1 LQWTVYTILT
11 YFKATPR
18 ILTKLSWRF
27 GNKKSPKRGL
37 FHEITVLGKGLVA
50 ATSTAATAAA
60 ATATTAAVRAAETAA
75 VTAATTSAAAVAATA
90 ATTTAAA
97 AVTTAAAAAAV
108 AAATAA
114 TTTAAATEA
123 TATSAWWAGFH
134 WASLVN
140 YNGTAVELLAVHAF
154 NSSQSLSVAGHF
166 NKAEAF

>member
-97 AVTTAAAAAAV
+97 AAAV